1 MIRTLSWRFLTSFRD
16 RIRAKKLGD
25 SRPLEEVA
33 MNKSEFLKGLRE
45 EYQQWEAL
53 LNQIGEERM
62 DQSGVA

>member
-1 MIRTLSWRFLTSFRD
+1 
-16 RIRAKKLGD
+16 
-25 SRPLEEVA
+25 